1 MSDTSDSQD
10 THDPTQLR
18 EEVQEELEQLTEE
31 AAVEEKGR
39 MEERDEVG
47 VDEPS

>member
-18 EEVQEELEQLTEE
+18 EEVEAELDQLADE
-31 AAVEEKGR
+31 AAVEEKAR
-39 MEERDEVG
+39 MDERDEAG
-47 VDEPS
+47 VDEPT

>member
-18 EEVQEELEQLTEE
+18 EEVEAELEQLTEE
-31 AAVEEKGR
+31 AAVEEKAR
-39 MEERDEVG
+39 MEDREEAG
-47 VDEPS
+47 VDEPT